1 MLINKIKRRLAGED
15 GYTLIE
21 LLVVS
26 QILCILVA
34 IAVPSYLGFRLSA
47 SKAAAQA
54 NVHSAIAAAEGWFAN
69 RAGGNGSYTGLSG
82 ANLRVESP
90 GVDPGAKAGPNATNN
105 GYCLQ
110 DIVGGQAYSYTG
122 GVGGTSV
129 IVPGICAAGTY
140 PNVL

>member
-1 MLINKIKRRLAGED
+1 LLIDKIKRRLAGED

-26 QILCILVA
+26 QILCILVV
-34 IAVPSYLGFRLSA
+34 IAVPSYLGFRMSA

-54 NVHSAIAAAEGWFAN
+54 NVHSAISAAEGWYADG
-69 RAGGNGSYTGLSG
+69 AGGNGSYSGLSG
-82 ANLRVESP
+82 TNLRLESP
-90 GVDPGAKAGPNATNN
+90 GVDSGAKAGPNETDD

-122 GVGGTSV
+122 GVGGTAV